1 MERIDPA
8 IDFSWNDEAPEK
20 KLPRDNFNVQWK
32 ATLLP
37 QIAGEYLIDAE
48 VDDTI
53 SIKISGKTVLET
65 KEGQRGQGARVR
77 LEAGKPVPFEALF
90 VEENG
95 LAYARL
101 YWTPPGGV
109 RQIIPPSAWIP
120 AGEEKPPV
128 YDAVDPIG
136 RTRKATVSLG
146 RRGRELRIDGPAVPG
161 LYQVNLPAEVRESI
175 APGTTPLPVVVRGE
189 IEESRIESLNDDD
202 LAQLRA
208 RTDVILPSTT
218 DDILAVLSGR
228 GFGREITRTVAIAAL
243 LLLLLETALAR
254 WVSRSR
260 RAGDDLRVEFGDSSP
275 IAMEKGGWR

>member
-1 MERIDPA
+1 
-8 IDFSWNDEAPEK
+8 
-20 KLPRDNFNVQWK
+20 
-32 ATLLP
+32 
-37 QIAGEYLIDAE
+37 
-48 VDDTI
+48 
-53 SIKISGKTVLET
+53 
-65 KEGQRGQGARVR
+65 
-77 LEAGKPVPFEALF
+77 
-90 VEENG
+90 
-95 LAYARL
+95 
-101 YWTPPGGV
+101 
-109 RQIIPPSAWIP
+109 
-120 AGEEKPPV
+120 
-128 YDAVDPIG
+128 
-136 RTRKATVSLG
+136 
-146 RRGRELRIDGPAVPG
+146 VPG
-161 LYQVNLPAEVRESI
+161 LYQVNLPAEIRESI

-275 IAMEKGGWR
+275 ITMEKGGWR